1 MMKSIRNKMF
11 IDILMWLMIR
21 ELFLVLIVVI
31 VRIGDNMMRRII
43 LEGMILLRVLLG
55 LGGFEEWF

>member
-43 LEGMILLRVLLG
+43 LEGMIL
-55 LGGFEEWF
+55 